1 MGEPALTLC
10 NPDADSAARTAP
22 ANPLAAGATSRA
34 LDLALIPAVLR
45 PQAEEAFRAGDA
57 GGMVCLMDNTVG
69 LAFVFDNVWAL
80 LERGIFEEALVHAY
94 TLTRVNF
101 SRWSTSALRFL
112 FDRADRAKLRAAG
125 DPMPAGD
132 RFALY
137 RGVAG
142 AKGRRRMHG
151 MSAAPGFSL
160 CLCGAKGR
168 RRMHGMSA
176 APGFSL
182 CLCGAKGRRRMHGM
196 SWTRDLDGAAW
207 LACRFMLPDPAV
219 YETTAT
225 PTDVYFYSR
234 QRAEDDFVLW
244 AGSVRRRRMTPD
256 ELKARAERRADAMR
270 AANEKF
276 HEPASKII
284 DPSVTQS
291 APQGGKAI

>member
-168 RRMHGMSA
+168 RRMHGMS
-176 APGFSL
+176 
-182 CLCGAKGRRRMHGM
+182 
-196 SWTRDLDGAAW
+196 WTRDLDGAAW